1 MSEET
6 SERLA
11 EVEAAARDARDW
23 IVEFIDRVRAGQPLD
38 LEPLTL
44 AHQRLEG
51 LNLGDGEH
59 PYVCGECFAVGPEQ
73 HAATCTEGRLHARQH
88 GVDLDGEPVLN
99 QGDEDDLSGEEE
111 DDLSGEEEGDA

>member
-51 LNLGDGEH
+51 LNLGDGER
-59 PYVCGECFAVGPEQ
+59 G
-73 HAATCTEGRLHARQH
+73 
-88 GVDLDGEPVLN
+88 
-99 QGDEDDLSGEEE
+99 GEEGE
-111 DDLSGEEEGDA
+111 GLNLGDDEGGGEEDGGG